1 MKSIEKNIEKIT
13 ITVDYRSEL
22 LGIIMWLSDYHNQ
35 FPHLFQ
41 PYANKFF
48 TDNIIQKFN
57 EFKNEP
63 AILEFNELV
72 KKHGFSYDAPI
83 SLFLQINENFDCNDV
98 NDYILKERLHNDP
111 SIFKFLED
119 TKAFAKKIHF
129 EKYYQQNI
137 PLYKKWISDFSKTFE
152 NTKFIDFFTNYS
164 GYQNNAKF
172 YINLMPYTTE
182 GAYGCYAKN
191 KVYSCYPVFKNTKQE
206 NLFDTANHEKI
217 IIATQVHEFAH
228 NFINPLTEKYKSIIL
243 HENLFKKIKKQMKM
257 QAYASDEVI
266 INEHIVR
273 AIELRFLKMY
283 YDDDEWIQRR
293 IKKLKDQGF
302 IYIDIIIDSL
312 KYYESH
318 REKYPNLDFFYPQII
333 KDIQKKSI

>member
-57 EFKNEP
+57 EFKKEP

-98 NDYILKERLHNDP
+98 NDYILKERL
-111 SIFKFLED
+111 
-119 TKAFAKKIHF
+119 
-129 EKYYQQNI
+129 
-137 PLYKKWISDFSKTFE
+137 
-152 NTKFIDFFTNYS
+152 
-164 GYQNNAKF
+164 
-172 YINLMPYTTE
+172 MPYTTE
-182 GAYGCYAKN
+182 GAYCCYTNN
-191 KVYSCYPVFKNTKQE
+191 KIYACFPVSKKTKKK
-206 NLFDTANHEKI
+206 NLFDTTNREKNI
-217 IIATQVHEFAH
+217 IDTVVHEFCH
-228 NFINPLTEKYKSIIL
+228 SYINPITQKSKI
-243 HENLFKKIKKQMKM
+243 NLPINFFDKIKSQMNKI
-257 QAYASDEVI
+257 AYTNDYSI

-273 AIELRFLKMY
+273 AGVNALHE
-283 YDDDEWIQRR
+283 
-293 IKKLKDQGF
+293 G
-302 IYIDIIIDSL
+302 
-312 KYYESH
+312 
-318 REKYPNLDFFYPQII
+318 
-333 KDIQKKSI
+333 QKVRVTGKTSKTNVGGLL

>member
-57 EFKNEP
+57 EFKKEP

-152 NTKFIDFFTNYS
+152 NTKIIDFFTNYF

-182 GAYGCYAKN
+182 GAYCCYTNN
-191 KVYSCYPVFKNTKQE
+191 KIYACFPVSKKTKKK
-206 NLFDTANHEKI
+206 NLFDTTNREKNI
-217 IIATQVHEFAH
+217 IDTVVHEFCH
-228 NFINPLTEKYKSIIL
+228 SYINPITQKSKI
-243 HENLFKKIKKQMKM
+243 NLPINFFDKIKSQMNKI
-257 QAYASDEVI
+257 AYTNDNSI

-273 AIELRFLKMY
+273 AIEIRFIKIFY
-283 YDDDEWIQRR
+283 NDDEWAQSRMD
-293 IKKLKDQGF
+293 KEKENGF
-302 IYIDIIIDSL
+302 IYIKTIVNSL
-312 KYYESH
+312 IEYEKK
-318 REKYPNLDFFYPQII
+318 RKEYPTIEAFYPQII
-333 KDIQKKSI
+333 KALQKNTN